1 MVVALS
7 PFAVFLMLLFWRT
20 TAWHQPPSSLSSVAQ
35 RRLPRRTCGVVI
47 RTRRMGPRA
56 AASPD
61 DKDTKTLEPPP
72 TKQGMME
79 CEGDNGGDA
88 NDDDDDDDIS
98 SDPVGAVANMDSAQ
112 KKLSET
118 GEWLVEKFNEPWFD
132 ETVEVDARLRQKQEE
147 ERAAVE
153 AAGQSGSVFRAAS
166 SSFGAV
172 YSWAK
177 RQVERDPELA
187 SALFIGLYIGFL
199 LFVAKSMVVNY
210 KETVWN
216 PAHGRLF

>member
-88 NDDDDDDDIS
+88 NDDDDDDIS